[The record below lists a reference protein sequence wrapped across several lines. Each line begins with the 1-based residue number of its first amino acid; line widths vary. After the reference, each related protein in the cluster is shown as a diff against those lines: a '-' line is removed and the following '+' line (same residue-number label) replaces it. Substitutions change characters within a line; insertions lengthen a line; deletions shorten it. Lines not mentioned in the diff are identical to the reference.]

1 MEEASQMAT
10 NVLDQFSELKYSL
23 GYMTH
28 LLGNALH
35 HLPKCARAKR
45 MQKSLAVALHPA
57 LREVTK
63 DRRAALIGNRSSP
76 RSITVRWC

>member
-63 DRRAALIGNRSSP
+63 DRRAALIGNRSS